1 MKLATLALACVMLFA
16 LAACA
21 PLAQGA
27 VEPQAPESLIKW
39 NDLPKN
45 FVQVASGKGLE
56 SDGSPSFYA
65 TFRSEGREPPE
76 SLWVMNKIV
85 VSDPQGWRRFLR
97 TFGSMEAT
105 SGGSEIGEESV
116 TYRGKM
122 SGSPAVLVAFL
133 KGNAFVEVLILGS
146 SSDPTQFMAEDLA
159 KLVAGRLPGKV
170 SGEVALDLG
179 EIKPDSTVYQQ
190 YVREMQVGSLAH
202 YLEGE
207 IKEGNELTT
216 RDLLP
221 CFRLRAQLVPKK
233 FITAVY
239 DRDNQRYIS
248 RSEYLSPPDAFAECE
263 AVRLKEGNYTLVLW
277 EDDHGSQVQISAN
290 EFRVV
295 KGE

>member
-1 MKLATLALACVMLFA
+1 MKLATLALACVMLFS

-21 PLAQGA
+21 PLVQGA

-65 TFRSEGREPPE
+65 TFRSEGREPSD

-105 SGGSEIGEESV
+105 AGGSQIGEESV

-133 KGNAFVEVLILGS
+133 KGNSFVEVLVLGS

-159 KLVAGRLPGKV
+159 KLVASRLPGKV
-170 SGEVALDLG
+170 SGDVALDLG
-179 EIKPDSTVYQQ
+179 EIKPDSTVFQQ

-221 CFRLRAQLVPKK
+221 CFRLRAQLAPKK

-248 RSEYLSPPDAFAECE
+248 RSEYLAPPDAFAECE